1 MAVTQPF
8 ILTGSTPY
16 DRLGA
21 FVSSAGDVNG
31 DGIDD
36 FIMGLGLQ
44 GQGGACV
51 VYGQV
56 GGIGSIN
63 LSALSPTQG
72 FQILGEAGANAGPY
86 MVASPAGDVN
96 GDGYG
101 DIILGAEYYAGV
113 ATFTGRAYI
122 VYGHATSGT
131 VDLGNMNGSQGTI
144 LEAPSNFGYGAQ
156 FGEAVANAGDVN
168 GDGYDDVLIGAPQAV
183 QNNQYIGS
191 AYLLFGSASGI
202 ADTNFDSMTPA
213 QGIKFT
219 GTPGSSG
226 GFDVAGL
233 GDINGDGIDDF
244 AITAPQFVPN
254 GPGGVYVYF
263 GKASGL
269 TSHMLVPPAA
279 GEGFVI
285 NAVLP
290 SKGAGFS
297 IAAAGDVNGDGF
309 QDLIFSQAS
318 SPAAYVIFGHAGGFS
333 AVDLSNLSPSQG
345 VKITWP
351 DSAGQ
356 SNFVAHAGDVNGDGF
371 DDLIVSDSLSQ
382 YEVQGV
388 MYVIPGSASFGPVD
402 LSTFNGV
409 TLTVPDPAD
418 QAAKNTF
425 WQVFDG
431 AGDINNDGLADLVV
445 GSAGGPNFEGKTYI
459 YYGVEATSPIT
470 RIGTVASQSLVGG
483 GGNDQLFGMG
493 GNDKLYGHAGTDQL
507 DGGDGNDRLDGGA
520 GADHMAGGTGDDTYV
535 VDDPG
540 DQVVENPN
548 EGNDT
553 VESSITYTLPDNVE
567 NLTLTGTTAINGIG
581 NALDNVIYGNSADNT
596 LDGAAGND
604 TIDGGA
610 GNDTIT
616 GGAGLD
622 IIHGGAGS
630 DTVNIGFGDF
640 VAGEV
645 YDAGADGG
653 RLVVAISATPLD
665 FTTATITSFTE
676 LSGGNVKMTAAQFL
690 QFSAITGSW
699 VTLTDG
705 GTITGSVFITP
716 LYNTV
721 INLAPVDT
729 VFNAV
734 RSLGAQGDG
743 ALTINGNIGNDTI
756 YGTDLNDSLN
766 GGGGN
771 DTIYGGGGADYLTGG
786 NGNDVL
792 DGGGSFD
799 DMAGGLGDDT
809 YYVDNNS
816 DVVHENVNEGYDTE
830 IGSISFVLADNV
842 EHGILSGGGE
852 LFGNGGDNWLTG
864 GPGGS
869 TLYGLGGNDRLDGS
883 AAADTLIGGT
893 GDDTYVLN
901 GADTIVE
908 KVGEGNDTIES
919 ATTASLTS
927 FANVENLTLTGN
939 AAINGTG
946 DANGNVIRG
955 NSAANTLDGGGG
967 ADKLYG
973 GGGDDTYIVNNAGVQ
988 VFENANEGAD
998 TVRSSVTFTLG
1009 ANVENLV
1016 LTGTGNINGTGNSG
1030 QNIITGNAGSN
1041 QLDGGGG
1048 GDTLQGGAGNDVYYI
1063 RNAADV
1069 IVEGA
1074 GEGTA
1079 DTVLASVSYTLGA
1092 SAQVERLAASDSNA
1106 TVALNLTGN
1115 AYSHLI
1121 QGNAGVNVLTGGTG
1135 NDNLFGYAGDDRLVG
1150 GQGADQ
1156 MTGGVGNDTYVVDN
1170 AGDVVIENSG
1180 EGTDTVESSIGYT
1193 LGANVENLTLTGGL
1207 AIDGTGNAGANVI
1220 HGNSAANMLN
1230 GGGGADT
1237 LYGGGGDDTFIVDN
1251 AGVQIV
1257 ENTNEGTDTVRS
1269 SLSYTLGANL
1279 ENLVLTG
1286 TGNINGYGN
1295 AGQNMITGNAGSNQL
1310 DGGGGGDTL
1319 QGGAGNDVYYVRNAG
1334 DVIVE
1339 NAGEGTADTVLAS
1352 VSYTLTAAAQVER
1365 LSASDS
1371 NLTNALNL
1379 TGNAWSHLIQG
1390 NAGVNT
1396 LTGGS
1401 GSDTLYGYAGDDRLD
1416 GGQGT
1421 DTLYGGVGNDTYVV
1435 DSLSD
1440 VIVENAGEGTDT
1452 VEASI
1457 SYSLAALANVENLT
1471 LTGSSA
1477 IDGTGNALDN
1487 VIRGNS
1493 AANTLNGGT
1502 GNDMLY
1508 GGAGDDTYVIGDAH
1522 AKVVELAGEGSDTV
1536 QASVNY
1542 SLAGTSNI
1550 ETLMLTGSAVSATGN
1565 AEHNIL
1571 IGTAGS
1577 NTLDGGGGGDT
1588 LQGGAG
1594 NDVYYIRNAAD
1605 VIVEGTG
1612 EGTADTVLATVSYT
1626 LSANAQ
1632 VERLAASDSNAT
1644 VAINLTG
1651 NAYSHLIQGNN
1662 GANTLTGGSGADT
1675 LMGYGGNDTLFGGS
1689 GADKFVFAHGTG
1701 QDIIGD
1707 FVAGT
1712 DKIDLT
1718 AIGFAS
1724 YQDVINATHDVG
1736 GNAVIDLGNG
1746 DQLTLTGV
1754 TSAQLHSGDFIG
1766 VGNAAAAV
1774 QMQPFALSFAT
1785 VDAWHGGVDTIS
1797 AFHG

>member
-1 MAVTQPF
+1 
-8 ILTGSTPY
+8 
-16 DRLGA
+16 
-21 FVSSAGDVNG
+21 VSSAGDVNG

-36 FIMGLGLQ
+36 FIVGGGGSGQ
-44 GQGGACV
+44 QGGAYV
-51 VYGQV
+51 IYGQV

-63 LSALSPTQG
+63 FSALAPSQG
-72 FQILGEAGANAGPY
+72 FQILGEYAANAGPY
-86 MVASPAGDVN
+86 MVGTSAGDIN
-96 GDGYG
+96 GDGYD
-101 DIILGAEYYAGV
+101 DIVIGAPYYGPFIP
-113 ATFTGRAYI
+113 FTGRAYV
-122 VYGHATSGT
+122 VYGHATSGA
-131 VDLGNMNGSQGTI
+131 VDLGNMTATQGMI
-144 LEAPSNFGYGAQ
+144 LQSPSYNDWH
-156 FGEAVANAGDVN
+156 FGEAVAAAGDVN
-168 GDGYDDVLIGAPQAV
+168 GDGYDDVLIGAPAAGQGG
-183 QNNQYIGS
+183 QNAGS
-191 AYLLFGSASGI
+191 AFLLFGSATGI
-202 ADTNFDSMTPA
+202 TAANLNTMTPS
-213 QGIKFT
+213 QGITFSGTLGSFT
-219 GTPGSSG
+219 GL
-226 GFDVAGL
+226 DVAGL

-244 AITAPQFVPN
+244 AISAPQN
-254 GPGGVYVYF
+254 SSGSGGSVYVYF
-263 GKASGL
+263 GKTSGL
-269 TSHMLVPPAA
+269 TSHTVIAPAPA
-279 GEGFVI
+279 DGFVI
-285 NAVLP
+285 NGV
-290 SKGAGFS
+290 GGTGFKV
-297 IAAAGDVNGDGF
+297 AAAGDVNGDGYT
-309 QDLIFSQAS
+309 DLIFSQS
-318 SPAAYVIFGHAGGFS
+318 SSTPADYVIFGHAGGYGT
-333 AVDLSNLSPSQG
+333 VDLANLSPSQG

-351 DSAGQ
+351 SGADSN
-356 SNFVAHAGDVNGDGF
+356 NFVAGAGDVNGDGF

-402 LSTFNGV
+402 LGTYTGV
-409 TLTVPDPAD
+409 ALTVPDPTD
-418 QAAKNTF
+418 QTAKNTF

-431 AGDINNDGLADLVV
+431 AGDINGDGLADLVV
-445 GSAGGPNFEGKTYI
+445 GSGGGPNFEGKTYI

-483 GGNDQLFGMG
+483 AGIDQLFGMG
-493 GNDKLYGHAGTDQL
+493 GNDKLFGHAGADQL
-507 DGGDGNDRLDGGA
+507 DGGDGNDRLDGGT

-553 VESSITYTLPDNVE
+553 IESSITYTLPDNVE
-567 NLTLTGTTAINGIG
+567 NLTLTGTAAINGTG
-581 NALDNVIYGNSADNT
+581 NALDNVIHGNSADNT
-596 LDGAAGND
+596 LDGGAGND

-610 GNDTIT
+610 GNDTII

-622 IIHGGAGS
+622 IIHGGAGY
-630 DTVNIGFGDF
+630 DYIRIGDGDF

-645 YDAGADGG
+645 YDAGPDGG
-653 RLVVAISATPLD
+653 QLQITASTQVDLS
-665 FTTATITSFTE
+665 TATVTSFSDLT
-676 LSGGNVKMTAAQFL
+676 GGSVKLTGAQFV
-690 QFSAITGSW
+690 QFGSITGSTI
-699 VTLTDG
+699 TLANG

-809 YYVDNNS
+809 YYVDTSN
-816 DVVHENVNEGYDTE
+816 DTVRENANEGYDTE
-830 IGSISFVLADNV
+830 IGSVSFVLADNV
-842 EHGILSGGGE
+842 EHGILVGSGS
-852 LFGNGGDNWLTG
+852 LFGNSGDNWLTG
-864 GPGGS
+864 APG
-869 TLYGLGGNDRLDGS
+869 TALYGLGGNDRLEGS

-908 KVGEGNDTIES
+908 NAGEGNDTIES
-919 ATTASLTS
+919 ATTTSLAT
-927 FANVENLTLTGN
+927 FANIENLTLTGN

-946 DANGNVIRG
+946 DANANVIRG

-973 GGGDDTYIVNNAGVQ
+973 GAGDDIYIVNNAGVQ
-988 VFENANEGAD
+988 VFENVNEGTD
-998 TVRSSVTFTLG
+998 TVRSSVSYTLG

-1030 QNIITGNAGSN
+1030 QNMITGNAGSN
-1041 QLDGGGG
+1041 TLDGGGG
-1048 GDTLQGGAGNDVYYI
+1048 GDTLQGGAGNDVYFV

-1079 DTVLASVSYTLGA
+1079 DTVLTTVSYALGA
-1092 SAQVERLAASDSNA
+1092 NAQVERLAAADSNL
-1106 TVALNLTGN
+1106 TTALNLTGN

-1121 QGNAGVNVLTGGTG
+1121 QGNNGVNVLTGGTG
-1135 NDNLFGYAGDDRLVG
+1135 NDSLFGYAGDDRLDG

-1170 AGDVVIENSG
+1170 GGDVVVENSG
-1180 EGTDTVESSIGYT
+1180 EGTDTVEASISYT

-1220 HGNSAANMLN
+1220 RGNAAANTLN
-1230 GGGGADT
+1230 GAGGADT
-1237 LYGGGGDDTFIVDN
+1237 LYGGGGDDTYIVDN

-1257 ENTNEGTDTVRS
+1257 ENANEGTDTVRS
-1269 SLSYTLGANL
+1269 SLSYTLGANV

-1286 TGNINGYGN
+1286 TANINGYGN
-1295 AGQNMITGNAGSNQL
+1295 AGQNVITGNAGSNQL
-1310 DGGGGGDTL
+1310 DGAGGGDTL

-1339 NAGEGTADTVLAS
+1339 NANEGTADTVLAT

-1365 LSASDS
+1365 LAASDA
-1371 NLTNALNL
+1371 NATVALNL
-1379 TGNAWSHLIQG
+1379 TGNAFSHLIQG

-1401 GSDTLYGYAGDDRLD
+1401 GNDNLYGYAGDDRLD

-1440 VIVENAGEGTDT
+1440 VIVENANEGTDT
-1452 VEASI
+1452 VETAI
-1457 SYSLAALANVENLT
+1457 TYSLAALANVENLT
-1471 LTGSSA
+1471 LAGNAA

-1487 VIRGNS
+1487 IIRGNS
-1493 AANTLNGGT
+1493 AANTLNGGGGT
-1502 GNDMLY
+1502 DMLY
-1508 GGAGDDTYVIGDAH
+1508 GGAGDDIYVIGDAH
-1522 AKVVELAGEGSDTV
+1522 AKVVELVGEGNDSV
-1536 QASVNY
+1536 QASVSY
-1542 SLAGTSNI
+1542 SLAGMSNI
-1550 ETLMLTGSAVSATGN
+1550 ETLQLTGTANINATGN
-1565 AEHNIL
+1565 GEHNIL
-1571 IGTAGS
+1571 IGNAGS
-1577 NTLDGGGGGDT
+1577 NVLDGAGGGDT

-1594 NDVYYIRNAAD
+1594 NDVYYVRNAGDA
-1605 VIVEGTG
+1605 IVENAN
-1612 EGTADTVLATVSYT
+1612 EGTADTVLASVSYT
-1626 LSANAQ
+1626 LGANAQ
-1632 VERLAASDSNAT
+1632 VERLAASDANAT
-1644 VAINLTG
+1644 TAINLTG
-1651 NAYSHLIQGNN
+1651 NAWSHLIQGNN
-1662 GANTLTGGSGADT
+1662 GANILTGGSGADT
-1675 LMGYGGNDTLFGGS
+1675 LMGYGGNDTLFGGG

-1701 QDIIGD
+1701 QDSIGD

-1754 TSAQLHSGDFIG
+1754 TTAQLHSGDFIG
-1766 VGNAAAAV
+1766 VGNSAAAV
-1774 QMQPFALSFAT
+1774 QMQPFMADLGT
-1785 VDAWHGGVDTIS
+1785 DGTWHGGIAAVS
-1797 AFHG
+1797 VLHG